1 MNKLV
6 FDDDAEE
13 DFFRMVNMYVNILAV
28 GNETDFEVSNFGE
41 NKGQEV
47 VRNHANLEK
56 KNYGPLGVTYFWK
69 T

>member
-13 DFFRMVNMYVNILAV
+13 YFFRMVNMCVNILAV
-28 GNETDFEVSNFGE
+28 RNETDFEVSNFGG

-56 KNYGPLGVTYFWK
+56 IIFGPLGVTYFWK

>member
-13 DFFRMVNMYVNILAV
+13 NFFRMVNMYVNILAV
-28 GNETDFEVSNFGE
+28 KNKTYFEESNFGE

-47 VRNHANLEK
+47 VLLTA
-56 KNYGPLGVTYFWK
+56 
-69 T
+69 